1 MPIALPKAP
10 TLSINKY
17 EYNSIEDVGKF
28 LKDFAD
34 VYKDY
39 FGAGFGGLRDDE
51 FLKKLGAEA
60 RHKAEILEKGYGYAL
75 MVKNFRHLLQRLG
88 YNEQTVIKKLQK
100 MLFEDYGTLY
110 DKVVEMIAKK
120 ARLPK
125 EKVRKILS
133 YLNDE
138 RKFNEILE
146 VSLGK
151 RN

>member
-1 MPIALPKAP
+1 M
-10 TLSINKY
+10 
-17 EYNSIEDVGKF
+17 
-28 LKDFAD
+28 
-34 VYKDY
+34 
-39 FGAGFGGLRDDE
+39 
-51 FLKKLGAEA
+51 
-60 RHKAEILEKGYGYAL
+60 
-75 MVKNFRHLLQRLG
+75 LQRLG

-125 EKVRKILS
+125 EKVRKILR